1 MNKKSTA
8 TVNKEVLKTFPGKLK
23 YKVNLNGRRCFYD
36 FTDEQ
41 IKWLLENVE
50 KKYSLG
56 TVARALNVQTSTICR
71 QLGLVDAYWHNVY
84 IKSLGNHL
92 GTRLRSN
99 EAKRLGMTLDEYES
113 MLRKNNGKS
122 LRDVLIE
129 KANKSKVVETST
141 CVNVNAYDDMVIKEQ
156 IKRLN
161 EERKR
166 QRELKK
172 QSKIDAVYAVECLK
186 RFPKDCKP
194 LRRVLSIEQEN
205 LRAKMKSRGYILPED
220 DEMYTDNATNV
231 YWNNATRRHP
241 ELERQAVAAKLSV
254 IKYSDMF
261 PDMSNRLA
269 SLKIKTNKID
279 LSY

>member
-41 IKWLLENVE
+41 LKWLLENVE

-56 TVARALNVQTSTICR
+56 TVARALNVQPSTICR

-84 IKSLGNHL
+84 IKSLGNHW
-92 GTRLRSN
+92 GNRLRSN
-99 EAKRLGMTLDEYES
+99 EAKRLGMKLDEYES

-141 CVNVNAYDDMVIKEQ
+141 CVNAYDDMVKKEQ
-156 IKRLN
+156 LKLHN

-186 RFPKDCKP
+186 RFPKDRKP
-194 LRRVLSIEQEN
+194 LCRVLSIEQEN

-269 SLKIKTNKID
+269 SLKIEKNKID

>member
-84 IKSLGNHL
+84 IKSLGNHW

-141 CVNVNAYDDMVIKEQ
+141 CVNAYDDMVKKEQ
-156 IKRLN
+156 LKRRN
-161 EERKR
+161 EERKI

-172 QSKIDAVYAVECLK
+172 QDKIDAAYAVECLK
-186 RFPKDCKP
+186 RFPTDRKP
-194 LRRVLSIEQEN
+194 LRRVLSSEQEKIC
-205 LRAKMKSRGYILPED
+205 AMMKRRGYILPED
-220 DEMYTDNATNV
+220 DEMYTDNASNV

-261 PDMSNRLA
+261 PDMSNRMA
-269 SLKIKTNKID
+269 SLKTETKKID
-279 LSY
+279 LLY

>member
-1 MNKKSTA
+1 MNKKSTS

-56 TVARALNVQTSTICR
+56 RVARALNVQTSTICR

-84 IKSLGNHL
+84 IKSLGNHW

-99 EAKRLGMTLDEYES
+99 EAKRLGMKLDEYES

-129 KANKSKVVETST
+129 KANKSKVVETSK
-141 CVNVNAYDDMVIKEQ
+141 CVNAYDDMVKKEQ
-156 IKRLN
+156 LSRRN

-186 RFPKDCKP
+186 RFPKDRKP

-205 LRAKMKSRGYILPED
+205 IRAKMKRRGYILPED
-220 DEMYTDNATNV
+220 NEMYTDNATNV
-231 YWNNATRRHP
+231 YWN
-241 ELERQAVAAKLSV
+241 
-254 IKYSDMF
+254 
-261 PDMSNRLA
+261 MS
-269 SLKIKTNKID
+269 SL
-279 LSY
+279 L